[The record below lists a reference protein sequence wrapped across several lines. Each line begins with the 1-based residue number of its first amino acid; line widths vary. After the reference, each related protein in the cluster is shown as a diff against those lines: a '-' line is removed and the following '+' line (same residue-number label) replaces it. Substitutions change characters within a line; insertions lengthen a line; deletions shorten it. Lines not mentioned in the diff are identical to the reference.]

1 MVHKQ
6 RRARAALR
14 GRASDGARDGA
25 DAGSRGAQLGLS
37 QTTALD
43 GSQVVRVT
51 GELDI
56 ATAEQAYAY
65 LTDVIDHGH
74 APVSIDLRGLTFCD
88 ASGLSVFARI
98 ANRAQKIGRQLRLTD
113 ARPSL
118 VKIMRITGM
127 DTAFPGLTSPAATR

>member
-1 MVHKQ
+1 VIVHKQ

-14 GRASDGARDGA
+14 DEARDERGA
-25 DAGSRGAQLGLS
+25 GAQLGLS

-51 GELDI
+51 GELDV
-56 ATAEQAYAY
+56 ATAEQAYVY
-65 LTDVIDHGH
+65 FSDVIDQGH
-74 APVSIDLRGLTFCD
+74 TPVSIDLGGLTFCD
-88 ASGLSVFARI
+88 ASGLSVFARA
-98 ANRAQKIGRQLRLTD
+98 ANRAREAGRQLKLTG

-127 DTAFPGLTSPAATR
+127 DAAFPELTSPAAAR